1 MIILNA
7 LIIFIAIVSAQQ
19 TEISNSSNHIL
30 KDIFNAVTDLIYD
43 LGHFG
48 IFVAALVE
56 TLFPIIPSE
65 LIFPLAGY
73 VAQDQNLGIEY
84 AITMALSGSLGSTL
98 GAIVIYYISLKLGRR
113 VLLRIGKYVL
123 INERKLKRAEIWFE
137 KHGQLAVFLGRL
149 APGIRE
155 LISIPAGLSKM
166 NIIYF
171 TFFTFIGSF
180 IWSLS
185 LTLVGFYLGDA
196 WDTFAEESSDF
207 FNIIAIAIIVV
218 IGIILIIKTY
228 KNKKRK
234 KSSQ

>member
-1 MIILNA
+1 MNIFNF
-7 LIIFIAIVSAQQ
+7 LIIYIVIASATQQ
-19 TEISNSSNHIL
+19 TEISNSSNIL
-30 KDIFNAVTDLIYD
+30 KDIFIAVTDLIYD
-43 LGHFG
+43 LGHLG

-73 VAQDQNLGIEY
+73 VAQDQNLGLEY
-84 AITMALSGSLGSTL
+84 AITMALAGSLGSTL
-98 GAIVIYYISLKLGRR
+98 GAIIIYYISLKLGRK

-123 INERKLKRAEIWFE
+123 INEKKLERAEIWFE

-171 TFFTFIGSF
+171 TFFYIYWIFHMEFKFNSCWF
-180 IWSLS
+180 LS
-185 LTLVGFYLGDA
+185 RRCVEYICRRIFRC
-196 WDTFAEESSDF
+196 FQRCC
-207 FNIIAIAIIVV
+207 NIHNGYNWNYI
-218 IGIILIIKTY
+218 
-228 KNKKRK
+228 NF
-234 KSSQ
+234 

>member
-1 MIILNA
+1 MNIFNF
-7 LIIFIAIVSAQQ
+7 LIIYIVIAAAIQQ
-19 TEISNSSNHIL
+19 TEISNSSNIL
-30 KDIFNAVTDLIYD
+30 KDIFTAVTDLIYD
-43 LGHFG
+43 LGHLG

-73 VAQDQNLGIEY
+73 VAQDQNLGLEY
-84 AITMALSGSLGSTL
+84 AITMALAGSLGSTL
-98 GAIVIYYISLKLGRR
+98 GAIVIYYISLKLGRK

-123 INERKLKRAEIWFE
+123 INEKKLERAEIWFE

-196 WDTFAEESSDF
+196 WNTFAEESSDA
-207 FNIIAIAIIVV
+207 FNIVAISIMAI
-218 IGIILIIKTY
+218 IGIILIFKIY
-228 KNKKRK
+228 KSRKRK
-234 KSSQ
+234 SNE